1 MARRAESRPRT
12 TPLAGTDPGGAGLA
26 ARERLE
32 RYGVNTLSDA
42 GAADD
47 PRRFQRGLTADAV
60 PDEFGPVQALPRESA
75 GDLVRIAG
83 VTPGDRPA
91 VITAAVSAGTPRTTP
106 PSRPS

>member
-1 MARRAESRPRT
+1 MVPIGA
-12 TPLAGTDPGGAGLA
+12 PL
-26 ARERLE
+26 
-32 RYGVNTLSDA
+32 
-42 GAADD
+42 
-47 PRRFQRGLTADAV
+47 RGRTADAV
-60 PDEFGPVQALPRESA
+60 PDEFGAVQALPRERP